1 MYGALNQNN
10 VRSKEINICINT
22 VYNSIFH
29 VYRRLGS
36 TDCPDFV
43 KPITLWYQAHANTCT
58 RQLEEI
64 PSFDSKKLILVQMSI
79 FLFRAS
85 VISQKLILR

>member
-10 VRSKEINICINT
+10 VRSKEINISINT

-43 KPITLWYQAHANTCT
+43 KPITPWYLTLANTRT

-64 PSFDSKKLILVQMSI
+64 PSFDSKKLSLVQMSI

-85 VISQKLILR
+85 AITQKLILR